1 MDTYL
6 NVLTAQT
13 SLLNNQLTL
22 QTLQTQQMTAAVE
35 LIAALGGGWDSSK
48 LPTEAEIQHKH

>member
-13 SLLNNQLTL
+13 SLLSNRLTL
-22 QTLQTQQMTAAVE
+22 VNLQASRMTSAVQ
-35 LIAALGGGWDSSK
+35 LIAALGGGWESGEMPSCADVAK
-48 LPTEAEIQHKH
+48 KP